1 METGLKNRTAL
12 ISGASQGLG
21 RAIAF
26 AFAQE
31 GAHLALCARH
41 QKSLDPLAS
50 ELRRQYQIQVHI
62 EALDVRN
69 VLAVETFVESAA
81 HVLGSVDVCVTN
93 AGGPPAKDFL
103 QTTDTDWDSAYE
115 LNLRSAV
122 VFARAVIPHMRRERW
137 GRIITIS
144 SLAVRQPLPQLVL
157 SNTIRTGLLGLIRTL
172 SNEFAKDGITVN
184 NVGPGYTAT
193 DRLKE
198 LSARIASSTGR
209 TEAEV
214 EQDWVNQ
221 IPAGRLGRPEDI
233 ADAVV
238 WLASERT
245 SFITGQTLLVDGG
258 MYKGI

>member
-1 METGLKNRTAL
+1 METGLKNRLAL
-12 ISGASQGLG
+12 VSGASQGLG

-31 GAHLALCARH
+31 GAHLALCARNR
-41 QKSLDPLAS
+41 QALETLAA
-50 ELRRQYQIQVHI
+50 ELRQQHQIQVHT
-62 EALDVRN
+62 EALDVGDSS
-69 VLAVETFVESAA
+69 AVEAFVQRSRNL
-81 HVLGSVDVCVTN
+81 LGSVDICVTN

-103 QTTDTDWDSAYE
+103 QTTDTDWDSAFG

-122 VFARAVIPHMRRERW
+122 VFARAVIPLMQRERW

-144 SLAVRQPLPQLVL
+144 SMAVRQPLPQLVL
-157 SNTIRTGLLGLIRTL
+157 SNTIRTGILGLIRTL

-193 DRLKE
+193 SRLKE
-198 LSARIASSTGR
+198 LSSRIAASTGS
-209 TEAEV
+209 TEEKV
-214 EQDWVNQ
+214 EQTWIEQ
-221 IPAGRLGRPEDI
+221 IPVGRLGQPEDI

-238 WLASERT
+238 WLASERA

>member
-21 RAIAF
+21 RAIAV

-31 GAHLALCARH
+31 GAHLALCARNRGA
-41 QKSLDPLAS
+41 LDSLAS
-50 ELRRQYQIQVHI
+50 ELRQQYKIRVHT
-62 EALDVRN
+62 EALDVCDA
-69 VLAVETFVESAA
+69 LAVETFVQNVH
-81 HVLGSVDVCVTN
+81 HVLGSTDICVTN

-103 QTTDTDWDSAYE
+103 QTTDADWDSAFE

-122 VFARAVIPHMRRERW
+122 AFARAVVPYMQRERW

-144 SLAVRQPLPQLVL
+144 SVTVRQPLPQLVL
-157 SNTIRTGLLGLIRTL
+157 SNTIRTGILGLIRTL

-193 DRLKE
+193 NRLKE
-198 LSARIASSTGR
+198 LSSRIASSTGR

-214 EQDWVNQ
+214 EQSWIEQ
-221 IPAGRLGRPEDI
+221 IPVGRLGKPEEV

-238 WLASERT
+238 WLASERAA
-245 SFITGQTLLVDGG
+245 FITGQTLLVDGG
-258 MYKGI
+258 MYKGT

>member
-1 METGLKNRTAL
+1 METGLQNRAAL

-21 RAIAF
+21 RAIAV

-31 GAHLALCARH
+31 GAHLALCARNK
-41 QKSLDPLAS
+41 QSLDNLAT
-50 ELRRQYQIQVHI
+50 ELRQQFKIQVHT
-62 EALDVRN
+62 EALDVRDASVVEAFVQN
-69 VLAVETFVESAA
+69 VYQ
-81 HVLGSVDVCVTN
+81 VLGSVDICVIN

-103 QTTDTDWDSAYE
+103 QTTDADWDSAFE

-122 VFARAVIPHMRRERW
+122 VFARAVIPHMQRERW
-137 GRIITIS
+137 GRIVTIS

-157 SNTIRTGLLGLIRTL
+157 SNTIRTGILGLIRTL

-198 LSARIASSTGR
+198 LSSRIASSTGR

-214 EQDWVNQ
+214 EQAWIEQ
-221 IPAGRLGRPEDI
+221 IPVGRLGRSEDV

-238 WLASERT
+238 WLASERA

>member
-1 METGLKNRTAL
+1 METGLKNRTIL

-31 GAHLALCARH
+31 GAHLALCARNK
-41 QKSLDPLAS
+41 QTLDALAS
-50 ELRRQYQIQVHI
+50 ELRQEHKVEVHTGV
-62 EALDVRN
+62 LDVRD
-69 VLAVETFVESAA
+69 VLAVETFVENAA
-81 HVLGSVDVCVTN
+81 HELGSIDVCVTN

-103 QTTDTDWDSAYE
+103 QTTDADWDSAFE
-115 LNLRSAV
+115 LNLRSVV
-122 VFARAVIPHMRRERW
+122 VFARAVIPHMQRERW
-137 GRIITIS
+137 GRIVTIS

-157 SNTIRTGLLGLIRTL
+157 SNTIRTGILGLIRTL

-209 TEAEV
+209 TEAEI

-221 IPAGRLGRPEDI
+221 IPVGRLGKPEDV

-238 WLASERT
+238 WLASERA
-245 SFITGQTLLVDGG
+245 SFITGQTLLIDGG

>member
-1 METGLKNRTAL
+1 METGLKHRVAL

-21 RAIAF
+21 RATAF

-31 GAHLALCARH
+31 GAHLALCARNT
-41 QKSLDPLAS
+41 QALDSLAA
-50 ELRRQYQIQVHI
+50 ELRQQYQIQVHT
-62 EALDVRN
+62 EALDVRDAP
-69 VLAVETFVESAA
+69 AVETFVENAH
-81 HVLGSVDVCVTN
+81 HVLGSVDICVTN

-103 QTTDTDWDSAYE
+103 QTTDADWDSAFQ

-122 VFARAVIPHMRRERW
+122 VFARAVIPHMQRERW

-144 SLAVRQPLPQLVL
+144 SLAVRQPVPQLVL
-157 SNTIRTGLLGLIRTL
+157 SNTIRTGILGLIRTL
-172 SNEFAKDGITVN
+172 SNEFAGDGITVN

-198 LSARIASSTGR
+198 LSSRIASSTGC
-209 TEAEV
+209 TETEV
-214 EQDWVNQ
+214 EQAWIDQ
-221 IPAGRLGRPEDI
+221 IPVGRLGKPEDI

-238 WLASERT
+238 WLASERA